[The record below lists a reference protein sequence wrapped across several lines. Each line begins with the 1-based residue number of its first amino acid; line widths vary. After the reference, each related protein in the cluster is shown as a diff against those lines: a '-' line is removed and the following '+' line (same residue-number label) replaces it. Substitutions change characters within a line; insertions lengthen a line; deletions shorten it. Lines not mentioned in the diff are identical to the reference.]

1 MIFKLYKIIINATM
15 SVYFWYESISDD
27 DLESRSHL
35 YKYVV

>member
-1 MIFKLYKIIINATM
+1 MQQWACTFDMKVFQT
-15 SVYFWYESISDD
+15 D